1 MRPDCAMLAIVPVHI
16 LQHVCNV
23 MGRASFDSIVMLR
36 CTCEHLRLALQPPDY
51 SHTSDWTEFEQS
63 LDLVVGM
70 SDWTCEEYAVAPYDV
85 DAMALWYPP
94 WHRTS
99 ALFDAALEMAL
110 RMRDMPEFAQRRAMR
125 MHGNTML
132 MVSCHLRLCRETYEG
147 FRSLL
152 LDLVSGR

>member
-1 MRPDCAMLAIVPVHI
+1 MLAIVPVHI
-16 LQHVCNV
+16 VQHVCKV
-23 MGRASFDSIVMLR
+23 MGQASFDRIVMLR
-36 CTCEHLRLALQPPDY
+36 CTCQHLRRALRRPDY
-51 SHTSDWTEFEQS
+51 SHTSDWTEFAQS

-70 SDWTCEEYAVAPYDV
+70 SDWSEEYAVAPYDV

-94 WHRTS
+94 WHRTT

-110 RMRDMPEFAQRRAMR
+110 RMRDLPEFAQRRAMR
-125 MHGNTML
+125 THGNTML